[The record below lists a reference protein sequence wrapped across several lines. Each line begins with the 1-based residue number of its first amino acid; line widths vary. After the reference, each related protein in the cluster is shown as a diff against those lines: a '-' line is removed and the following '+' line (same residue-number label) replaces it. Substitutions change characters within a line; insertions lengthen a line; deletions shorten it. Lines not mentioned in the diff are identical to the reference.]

1 LDLTGIGCGRLQS
14 ISTGRLPA
22 GGGGIE
28 PWVKCARYASLTLVF
43 VVVVA
48 VGGKADAVGGS
59 RLRLPERWAFL
70 PFLAVVVHADNPTL
84 KALGES
90 RTI

>member
-1 LDLTGIGCGRLQS
+1 MGCGRLQS
-14 ISTGRLPA
+14 TSASRLPG

-28 PWVKCARYASLTLVF
+28 PWVKCARYASLPLVF

-48 VGGKADAVGGS
+48 VGGKADAIGGS

-70 PFLAVVVHADNPTL
+70 PFLAAVVHANNPTL
-84 KALGES
+84 KGLGES
-90 RTI
+90 RAI